1 LGGIRAEGLT
11 KVYRRGGVRAVDGID
26 LDVREGQVFAFLGE
40 NGSGKTTTVRML
52 TTLLRPT
59 SGRAWVAGFDVVERP
74 GDVRRAAGVAL
85 QEVGLDDLQT
95 ARELL
100 ELQARLFGLSRGE
113 ARRRAG
119 ELLAV
124 VGLEADADR
133 RLGTYSGGMRRRLD
147 LAAALVHRPRVLFLD
162 EPTTGLDP
170 GSRESVWQ
178 YIRSINREE
187 GVTVFLTTQ
196 YLEEADRLAD
206 EVAIIHRG
214 RIVAQGSPEALKSS
228 IGADVIAVELGE
240 DPSAIALAVEAL
252 TPLTAAAEK
261 RVADGHLYLYVR
273 EGARL
278 VPRVV
283 VELERVGVRPRAV
296 TVARPTLD
304 DVFLRITGHHLA
316 VQPPATAGDGA
327 AGPRA
332 NLRAAKSPEREG
344 DR

>member
-1 LGGIRAEGLT
+1 MAAIRAERLT

-26 LDVREGQVFAFLGE
+26 LDVSDGQIFAFLGE

-59 SGRAWVAGFDVVERP
+59 SGRAWVAGYDVIERP

-95 ARELL
+95 GRELL
-100 ELQARLFGLSRGE
+100 ELQARLFGLPRGE
-113 ARRRAG
+113 ARRRAA

-124 VGLEADADR
+124 VGLEAVADR

-170 GSRESVWQ
+170 GSRENVWQ
-178 YIRSINREE
+178 YIRSINRDQ

-214 RIVAQGSPEALKSS
+214 RIVAQGSPETLKSS

-240 DPSAIALAVEAL
+240 EPSAVERALQVLANL
-252 TPLTAAAEK
+252 PAAADR
-261 RVADGHLYLYVR
+261 RVADGYLYLYVR
-273 EGARL
+273 DGARL

-283 VELERVGVRPRAV
+283 LNLERAGLRPRSV
-296 TVARPTLD
+296 TLARPTLD

-316 VQPPATAGDGA
+316 AGLPVPTGDGA
-327 AGPRA
+327 SEPHASVETSNPQA
-332 NLRAAKSPEREG
+332 RE
-344 DR
+344 DRR